1 MKLTPPKARRR
12 RLRPKSPLHH
22 VDEWRWLEDI
32 HDPATLPYLKAE
44 NTYFKKVMQPKRK
57 LRDQIYQELKG
68 RIAEDDSSVPEKDDD
83 YWYYHR
89 YKKGYQYPLY
99 CRKLH
104 TLDAPEKIYLDH
116 NKLAADLDFCE
127 LGFVDISRDH
137 RLVAYGI
144 DTDGDER
151 YTIRVKDLQSGR
163 TLKDIIEGASSC
175 FEWKSSEEFFYVK
188 LDEHDRPLEVY
199 YHRLG
204 TKQEQDILVYK
215 EDDPGFFVGLDA
227 SESDEFVF
235 ISCHGYDA
243 NEMRAHRVSDPGY
256 EFQLID
262 ARHTGH
268 EYEVSHRGDE
278 FLILTNWEAE
288 NFRLVRTPLAR
299 PGRDNWRD
307 IQSHQDKI
315 LLEGLVVFRDYYI
328 LQERCEGLPRLRLQR
343 FDESDPLF
351 ISMEEEAYDLSAFS
365 GREFASPA
373 FRYWTSTPRM
383 PSCLYEYD
391 VPTGQKVLLKQR
403 RVPDPNFDPDHYV
416 VKRIWAKSHDG
427 VNVPVTLLYH
437 KNFGLDQPRPVLL
450 HAYGS
455 YGETMDADFSSY
467 RLSLVDRGYVYALA
481 HVRGGMDMGRRWY
494 LDGKLDKKWNT
505 FYDYIAIC
513 EHMISA
519 GFTKQGWIVGEGG
532 SAGGMLMGVVANQRP
547 ELFLGIVASVPFV
560 DVLNT
565 MLDDTLPLTRL
576 EYHEWGNPN
585 IPADYE
591 RIQSYSPY
599 ENVKRQNYPAMLVT
613 AGLHDKR
620 VLYWEAAKWVAKLR
634 HMKTDKNLLL
644 LRTEI
649 SAGHGGA
656 SGRYDALKELAEEL
670 CFIVMLLDQLPR
682 D

>member
-12 RLRPKSPLHH
+12 RMRPKSPLHP
-22 VDEWRWLEDI
+22 VDEWRWLENID
-32 HDPATLPYLKAE
+32 DPATLAYLKAE
-44 NTYFKKVMQPKRK
+44 NAYFKKVMQPRRK
-57 LRDQIYQELKG
+57 LREQIYQELKS

-83 YWYYHR
+83 YWYYSR

-99 CRKLH
+99 CRKFQ

-116 NKLAADLDFCE
+116 NKLAGDHDFCE
-127 LGFVDISRDH
+127 LGFVDISRNH
-137 RLVAYGI
+137 RLVAYGV
-144 DTDGDER
+144 DWEGDER
-151 YTIRVKDLQSGR
+151 YTIRVKDIQTGR
-163 TLKDIIEGASSC
+163 TLKDRIEGASSC

-204 TKQEQDILVYK
+204 TSQDQDVLVYK
-215 EDDPGFFVGLDA
+215 EEDPSFFVGLDA
-227 SESDEFVF
+227 SESDEYVF
-235 ISCHGYDA
+235 IVSHGYDA
-243 NEMRAHRVSDPGY
+243 NELRVHRVSDPGY
-256 EFQLID
+256 SFQLIEG
-262 ARHTGH
+262 RKSGH

-278 FLILTNWEAE
+278 FFILTNWEAE
-288 NFRLVRTPLAR
+288 NFRLVRTPIQN
-299 PGRDNWRD
+299 PGLSNWRD
-307 IQSHQDKI
+307 MQSHLPDI

-328 LQERCEGLPRLRLQR
+328 LAERANGLPRLRLQLM
-343 FDESDPLF
+343 DQAEPIF
-351 ISMEEEAYDLSAFS
+351 ISMDEEAYDLSAYS
-365 GREFASPA
+365 GRDFASPT
-373 FRYWTSTPRM
+373 FRYWASTPRL

-391 VPTGQKVLLKQR
+391 VRTHEKTLLKQR
-403 RVPDPNFDPDHYV
+403 RIPDPAFDPNNYA
-416 VKRIWAKSHDG
+416 VKRVWAPGQDG
-427 VNVPVTLLYH
+427 VQIPVTLLYH

-467 RLSLVDRGYVYALA
+467 RLTLVDRGYIYALA

-505 FYDYIAIC
+505 FHDYIAIC
-513 EHMISA
+513 EHLIA
-519 GFTKQGWIVGEGG
+519 QGITRKGWIVGEGG
-532 SAGGMLMGVVANQRP
+532 SAGGMLMGVVANERP
-547 ELFLGIVASVPFV
+547 DLFLGIVASVPFV

-565 MLDDTLPLTRL
+565 MLDETLPLTRL

-585 IPADYE
+585 DPADYA
-591 RIQSYSPY
+591 RIRSYSPY
-599 ENVKRQNYPAMLVT
+599 ENVKKQPYPAMLVT

-634 HMKTDKNLLL
+634 HSRTDKNLLL
-644 LRTEI
+644 FRTEI

-656 SGRYDALKELAEEL
+656 SGRYDALKELADEL
-670 CFIVMLLDQLPR
+670 CFIVLLLDQLPR